1 MLSTARWLLLILVGS
16 LPLVQPFSFR
26 VRGLELQPADII
38 FIPLLICFGL
48 FAIRRKVIVEWKSFY
63 LVLAIYAA
71 AFALSAIFAAEP
83 AYSALKLAGV
93 FYLIGLAVVTS
104 VLCGDRAF
112 RKHLVF
118 AWLFGTALTVF
129 ASAAAVVLFYA
140 GLTSPESNILI
151 SHFGSLPA
159 GNYPRIHAL
168 FSNANMMCNYLNV
181 SLVIIFVSRRQ
192 NWINEPLAIVLTAG
206 TWLAA
211 ILTFSPG
218 LGGLAF
224 SSGVWYWA
232 VHRQAKY
239 RNRCAVVLAAAVF
252 SAILIFGATLVS
264 PDTQNTDRDLSLPIL
279 NLTVEPSVRVLVW
292 ADASARI
299 AQHPLLGAGPGAAT
313 ASVYYKTLSGQSQML
328 SDAHN
333 MWLNVAGQT
342 GFLGLASLLLLGAY
356 LASKCA
362 FRTDDLTDD
371 RVLRIGLSCALIGA
385 FLYQG
390 MSGSFED
397 ARHLWIVF
405 GFLAATPASRLDEDV
420 GPPPTAPNEHI

>member
-1 MLSTARWLLLILVGS
+1 
-16 LPLVQPFSFR
+16 
-26 VRGLELQPADII
+26 
-38 FIPLLICFGL
+38 
-48 FAIRRKVIVEWKSFY
+48 
-63 LVLAIYAA
+63 
-71 AFALSAIFAAEP
+71 
-83 AYSALKLAGV
+83 
-93 FYLIGLAVVTS
+93 
-104 VLCGDRAF
+104 
-112 RKHLVF
+112 
-118 AWLFGTALTVF
+118 
-129 ASAAAVVLFYA
+129 
-140 GLTSPESNILI
+140 
-151 SHFGSLPA
+151 
-159 GNYPRIHAL
+159 
-168 FSNANMMCNYLNV
+168 MMCNYLNV

-232 VHRQAKY
+232 VHRPAKY

-279 NLTVEPSVRVLVW
+279 NLTV
-292 ADASARI
+292 D
-299 AQHPLLGAGPGAAT
+299 PLLGAGPGAAT

-405 GFLAATPASRLDEDV
+405 GFLAAIPASRLDEDV